1 MSTANLVDAE
11 GRHTGA
17 VYGYLN
23 MLIKLISDLKPTHA
37 IAAFDMKAPTFR
49 HKEYDGYKAKRKP
62 MPDELVE
69 QLPVLREVLGAMGIY
84 IAEKEGYEADD
95 IIGTVAKRFDVD
107 TCIITGDKD
116 SLQLIDYN
124 TFVYRTVK
132 GVTDIVRYDE
142 KYLHEKEGFKPYQI
156 IEYKAIAGDSSDN
169 IPGCPGIGDKGARE
183 LLQAYDN
190 VDGIYE
196 NIASVK
202 PAVAKKLLDNRETV
216 ELSRH
221 LATIDCDVPI
231 DICLDD
237 LLFTPNVKEIVS
249 ICNKYNFNS
258 TVGRV
263 IKEFGGEDVRVNA
276 EENPVNVVETE
287 LSDLKQLLKKDRSP
301 IAIHM
306 ADDVTVSTD
315 GKTEYKIVLPKTLF
329 DFDSESNPEEIFL
342 YLFSLPNKKILFN
355 AKSYLYF
362 LDGKVLSDKN
372 FDDVQIIS
380 YLINSSESSASIGD
394 VAKRYGYRDEI
405 GAGILMRLYNKFVNV
420 LEEDGLVELYE
431 KVEKPLVK
439 VLFSMEKAGLKVN
452 VDTLKVMRKKLND
465 DIKELLDRIY
475 EISGE
480 NFNVNSPQQ
489 LGKVLFEKMGI
500 PTKQK
505 KISVAA
511 DVLENIDHPI
521 IPPILQY
528 RHKQKLLSTYIDGLE
543 PLIEKSSHMVHTSF
557 NQCLTVTGRLSSTEP
572 NLQNI
577 PVRDDE
583 GREIRKMFEAT
594 ADSVL
599 ISADYSQIELRL
611 LAHFSQDE
619 QLIDAYLSGRDIHRE
634 TASKI
639 FNIPIDEVT
648 SQQRRSAKAVNF
660 GIIYGIS
667 SFGLANNIGIS
678 PREAKD
684 FQTRYFETFPRVE
697 QFMKSNVAEAY
708 EKGYIKTLMGRIR
721 RLPELKS
728 TNRNIRNFGERCA
741 MNMPLQGTASDIIK
755 IAMLRVYEAIEKAG
769 LKAKLILQVH
779 DELIVDAPIEE
790 AAQVKSIL
798 KKEMESAVKL
808 RVPLVVELGEG
819 KTWYEAK

>member
-23 MLIKLISDLKPTHA
+23 MLLKLISDLKPTHV
-37 IAAFDMKAPTFR
+37 IAAFDMKVPTFR

-62 MPDELVE
+62 MPDDLVE
-69 QLPVLREVLGAMGIY
+69 QLPILREVLGAMGIY

-142 KYLHEKEGFKPYQI
+142 KTLLEKEGFKPYQI
-156 IEYKAIAGDSSDN
+156 IEYKAIAGDTSDN

-190 VDGIYE
+190 VEGIYD
-196 NIASVK
+196 NISSIK
-202 PAVAKKLLDNRETV
+202 PGVAKKLLENRETV
-216 ELSRH
+216 ELSKN

-237 LLFTPNVKEIVS
+237 LLFRPDVNGVVS
-249 ICNKYNFNS
+249 ICKKYNFNS
-258 TVGRV
+258 TIGRV
-263 IKEFGGEDVRVNA
+263 IKELGGEEVTTTSEEDSVDVI
-276 EENPVNVVETE
+276 EIEFSE
-287 LSDLKQLLKKDRSP
+287 LKRLLKKERGA
-301 IAIHM
+301 IAIHL
-306 ADDVTVSTD
+306 DEDVTVSLD

-329 DFDSESNPEEIFL
+329 DYDSESDPKEIFL

-355 AKSYLYF
+355 AKSYFYF
-362 LDGKVLSDKN
+362 LDGEVLEDKN
-372 FDDVQIIS
+372 FEDVQIIS
-380 YLINSSESSASIGD
+380 YLINSSESSATIQD
-394 VAKRYGYRDEI
+394 VAKRYGYRDAV
-405 GAGILMRLYNKFVNV
+405 GAGILMRLYDRLINV
-420 LEEDGLVELYE
+420 LDDDGLEELYQ

-452 VDTLKVMRKKLND
+452 LETLKGMRRKLND
-465 DIKELLDRIY
+465 EVKQLLDKIY

-489 LGKVLFEKMGI
+489 LGKILFEKMGI
-500 PTKQK
+500 PNKQK
-505 KISVAA
+505 KMSVAA
-511 DVLENIDHPI
+511 DVLESIDHPI
-521 IPPILQY
+521 ISPILQY
-528 RHKQKLLSTYIDGLE
+528 RHKQKLLSTYIDGME
-543 PLIEKSSHMVHTSF
+543 PLIDKSTNMVHTSF

-594 ADSVL
+594 DGSVL

-619 QLIDAYLSGRDIHRE
+619 QLLDAYLSGRDIHRE

-639 FNIPIDEVT
+639 FNIPLDEVT
-648 SQQRRSAKAVNF
+648 AQQRRSAKAVNF

-678 PREAKD
+678 PREARD
-684 FQTRYFETFPRVE
+684 FQKRYFETFPMVE
-697 QFMKSNVAEAY
+697 QFMQSNVREAY

-728 TNRNIRNFGERCA
+728 TNRNVRNFGERCA

-755 IAMLRVYEAIEKAG
+755 VAMLRVYDAIEKAG
-769 LKAKLILQVH
+769 LKARLILQVH
-779 DELIVDAPIEE
+779 DELIVDAPIDE
-790 AAQVKSIL
+790 ADQVKSIL
-798 KKEMESAVKL
+798 KREMESAVRL
-808 RVPLVVELGEG
+808 RVPLEVELGEG